1 MKFAGVIVDI
11 SHEQLDKIF
20 QYIIPETMLPELE
33 IGMKVRIP
41 FGKTNRTG
49 YVVDISDE
57 PEIDI
62 SRMKS
67 LIGIC
72 GHSVTIDGR
81 MIKLANWIKNHY
93 GSTMNQALKLVMPV
107 KEKVRN
113 IEKKTIHLLISKE
126 EAEEYAKEA
135 ARKRYTARARLLETL
150 AKTPVVDYSLLTQKL
165 NINLTTVKTLENK
178 GIIEITTHTMFR
190 NTIKNTIK
198 SGEKIL
204 LNEEQRY
211 VAESIIKD
219 MENGDMMPSLIK
231 GVTGSGKTEVYLELI
246 EWVINRGGDVICLIP
261 EISLTYQTVMRFYN
275 RFGDIVSV
283 INSKMSKGERYDSFE
298 MAKSGKIR
306 IMIGPRS
313 ALFTPFNRL
322 SLIIID
328 EEHESAYK
336 SENVPRYHARETAI
350 ELAKMTG
357 AKVVLGSATPSLES
371 YYNAKAGRFKLYEL
385 NNRAGLAGFPTAEI
399 VDLREELRNG
409 NRTMFSNRLMELM
422 KEKLS
427 MKEQVMLFLNRRGY
441 LGFLSCRNCGHVITC
456 PHCAVSLTEHG
467 NGRLV
472 CHYCGY
478 ETSGIKICPE
488 CGSKHIGRFKAGTEL
503 VESEIKKLFPDNKVL
518 RMDADTT
525 RNKDG
530 HAKILEAFEN
540 HEADILIGTQMI
552 VKGHDFPNV
561 TLVGVLLA
569 DVSLYSPDYMAA
581 ERTFELITQ
590 AAGRAGRG
598 DKPGEVVIQTYS
610 PEHYSIQTAAK
621 QDYHAFYK
629 EEISYRSLMRYPPE
643 WQMLVVFASGED
655 KAWLDKVMDAMANVV
670 KHMDLMVIGPS
681 EAGFGKINDQ
691 YRKVIY
697 IKNKDYETL
706 VKAKNRLEQ
715 WIDLNKIRKNLL
727 VNFDFNPMNS
737 Y

>member
-33 IGMKVRIP
+33 IGMKVQIP
-41 FGKTNRTG
+41 FGKTRRTG

-67 LIGIC
+67 LAGIC

-150 AKTPVVDYSLLTQKL
+150 AKTPAVDYSLLTRKL

-198 SGEKIL
+198 SGEKII

-478 ETSGIKICPE
+478 ETPQVHACPS
-488 CGSKHIGRFKAGTEL
+488 CGSPYIGGFRAGTQQIEQN
-503 VESEIKKLFPDNKVL
+503 VKKLFPKARVL
-518 RMDADTT
+518 RMDYDTT
-525 RNKDG
+525 RTKG
-530 HAKILEAFEN
+530 SYEKILSSFAE
-540 HEADILIGTQMI
+540 HKADILVGTQMI
-552 VKGHDFPNV
+552 VKGHDFPDV
-561 TLVGVLLA
+561 TLVGAIAA
-569 DVSLYSPDYMAA
+569 DLSLNAADYRCA
-581 ERTFELITQ
+581 ERTFQLLTQ
-590 AAGRAGRG
+590 AVGRSGRG
-598 DKPGEVVIQTYS
+598 RKAGEAIIQSYH
-610 PEHYSIQTAAK
+610 PDHYSIQAAAK
-621 QDYHAFYK
+621 QDYEAFYQ
-629 EEISYRSLMRYPPE
+629 EEMAYRMLMDYPPAAH
-643 WQMLVVFASGED
+643 MLSVLASGED
-655 KAWLDKVMDAMANVV
+655 EKLLEQGMDYLAKFVERISGKYRV
-670 KHMDLMVIGPS
+670 HVIGPAYAS
-681 EAGFGKINDQ
+681 VGKVNDI
-691 YRKVIY
+691 YRKVLY
-697 IKNKDYETL
+697 LKHKDERVLQDIKNKTEKYIEVNSGFRKLYIQFDYT
-706 VKAKNRLEQ
+706 
-715 WIDLNKIRKNLL
+715 
-727 VNFDFNPMNS
+727 
-737 Y
+737 

>member
-33 IGMKVRIP
+33 IGMKVQIP
-41 FGKTNRTG
+41 FGKTRRTG

-67 LIGIC
+67 LAGIC

-150 AKTPVVDYSLLTQKL
+150 AKTPVVDYSLLTRKL
-165 NINLTTVKTLENK
+165 NINLTTVKALENK

-198 SGEKIL
+198 SGEKII

-427 MKEQVMLFLNRRGY
+427 MKEQVMLFLNRGY

-478 ETSGIKICPE
+478 ETPGIKICPE

-598 DKPGEVVIQTYS
+598 NKEGNAVIQTYS
-610 PEHYSIQTAAK
+610 PEHYSIVHACNH
-621 QDYHAFYK
+621 DYESFYN
-629 EEISYRSLMRYPPE
+629 EEIAFRELMDYPPVYNF
-643 WQMLVVFASGED
+643 MTVRIASEDEQKTAELSEKIKQLTD
-655 KAWLDKVMDAMANVV
+655 KADSRTKI
-670 KHMDLMVIGPS
+670 IGPGKAPVYKVKDVFFRQIYYKDKEHQRLQNIKKEIDNFMKEHS
-681 EAGFGKINDQ
+681 EYLSKCQIQ
-691 YRKVIY
+691 Y
-697 IKNKDYETL
+697 
-706 VKAKNRLEQ
+706 
-715 WIDLNKIRKNLL
+715 
-727 VNFDFNPMNS
+727 DFR
-737 Y
+737 

>member
-33 IGMKVRIP
+33 IGMKVQIP
-41 FGKTNRTG
+41 FGKTKRTG

-67 LIGIC
+67 LTGIC

-150 AKTPVVDYSLLTQKL
+150 AKTPVVDYSLLTRKL

-198 SGEKIL
+198 SGEKII

-231 GVTGSGKTEVYLELI
+231 GVTGSGKTEVYLKLI

-478 ETSGIKICPE
+478 ETPGIKICPE

-598 DKPGEVVIQTYS
+598 NKEGNAVIQTYS
-610 PEHYSIQTAAK
+610 PEHYSIVHACNH
-621 QDYHAFYK
+621 DYESFYN
-629 EEISYRSLMRYPPE
+629 EEIAFRELMDYPPVYNF
-643 WQMLVVFASGED
+643 MTVRIASEDEQKTAELSEKIKQLTD
-655 KAWLDKVMDAMANVV
+655 KADSQTKI
-670 KHMDLMVIGPS
+670 IGP
-681 EAGFGKINDQ
+681 GKAPV
-691 YRKVIY
+691 YKVKDVFSGRYIIR
-697 IKNKDYETL
+697 IKNTKDF
-706 VKAKNRLEQ
+706 R
-715 WIDLNKIRKNLL
+715 I
-727 VNFDFNPMNS
+727 
-737 Y
+737 

>member
-33 IGMKVRIP
+33 IGMKVQIP
-41 FGKTNRTG
+41 FGKTKRTG

-67 LIGIC
+67 LTGIC

-150 AKTPVVDYSLLTQKL
+150 AKTPVVDYSLLTRKL

-198 SGEKIL
+198 SGEKII

-231 GVTGSGKTEVYLELI
+231 GVTGSGKTEVYLKLI

-478 ETSGIKICPE
+478 ETPGIKICPE

-530 HAKILEAFEN
+530 HTKILEAFEN

-598 DKPGEVVIQTYS
+598 NKEGNAVIQTYS
-610 PEHYSIQTAAK
+610 PEHYSIVHACNH
-621 QDYHAFYK
+621 DYESFYN
-629 EEISYRSLMRYPPE
+629 EEIAFRELMDYPPVYNF
-643 WQMLVVFASGED
+643 MTVRIASEDEQKTAELSEKIKQLTD
-655 KAWLDKVMDAMANVV
+655 KADSQTKI
-670 KHMDLMVIGPS
+670 IGP
-681 EAGFGKINDQ
+681 GKAPV
-691 YRKVIY
+691 YKVKDVFSGRYIIR
-697 IKNKDYETL
+697 IKNTKDF
-706 VKAKNRLEQ
+706 R
-715 WIDLNKIRKNLL
+715 I
-727 VNFDFNPMNS
+727 
-737 Y
+737 

>member
-33 IGMKVRIP
+33 IGMKVQIP
-41 FGKTNRTG
+41 FGKTKRTG

-67 LIGIC
+67 LTGIC

-150 AKTPVVDYSLLTQKL
+150 AKTPVVDYSLLTRKL

-478 ETSGIKICPE
+478 ETPGIKICPE

-598 DKPGEVVIQTYS
+598 NKEGNAVIQTYS
-610 PEHYSIQTAAK
+610 PEHYSIVHACNH
-621 QDYHAFYK
+621 DYESFYN
-629 EEISYRSLMRYPPE
+629 EEIAFRELMDYPPVYNF
-643 WQMLVVFASGED
+643 MTVRIASEDEQKTAELSEKIKQLTD
-655 KAWLDKVMDAMANVV
+655 KADSRTKI
-670 KHMDLMVIGPS
+670 IGP
-681 EAGFGKINDQ
+681 GKAPV
-691 YRKVIY
+691 YKVKDVFSGRYIIR
-697 IKNKDYETL
+697 IKNTKDF
-706 VKAKNRLEQ
+706 R
-715 WIDLNKIRKNLL
+715 I
-727 VNFDFNPMNS
+727 
-737 Y
+737 

>member
-33 IGMKVRIP
+33 IGMKVQIP
-41 FGKTNRTG
+41 FGKTRRTG

-67 LIGIC
+67 LTGIC

-150 AKTPVVDYSLLTQKL
+150 AKTPVIDYSLLTRKL

-478 ETSGIKICPE
+478 ETPGIKICPE

-530 HAKILEAFEN
+530 HTKILEAFEN

-598 DKPGEVVIQTYS
+598 NKEGNAVIQTYS
-610 PEHYSIQTAAK
+610 PEHYSIVHACNH
-621 QDYHAFYK
+621 DYESFYN
-629 EEISYRSLMRYPPE
+629 EEIAFRELMDYPPVYNF
-643 WQMLVVFASGED
+643 MTVRIASEDEQKTAELSEKIKQLTD
-655 KAWLDKVMDAMANVV
+655 KADSQTKI
-670 KHMDLMVIGPS
+670 IGP
-681 EAGFGKINDQ
+681 GKAPV
-691 YRKVIY
+691 YKVKDVFSGRYIIR
-697 IKNKDYETL
+697 IKNTKDF
-706 VKAKNRLEQ
+706 R
-715 WIDLNKIRKNLL
+715 I
-727 VNFDFNPMNS
+727 
-737 Y
+737 

>member
-33 IGMKVRIP
+33 IGMKVQIP
-41 FGKTNRTG
+41 FGKTKRTG

-67 LIGIC
+67 LTGIC

-219 MENGDMMPSLIK
+219 MENGEMMPSLIK

-478 ETSGIKICPE
+478 ETPGIKICPE

-530 HAKILEAFEN
+530 HAKILEAFEK

-598 DKPGEVVIQTYS
+598 NKEGNAVIQTYS
-610 PEHYSIQTAAK
+610 PEHYSIV
-621 QDYHAFYK
+621 HA
-629 EEISYRSLMRYPPE
+629 
-643 WQMLVVFASGED
+643 
-655 KAWLDKVMDAMANVV
+655 
-670 KHMDLMVIGPS
+670 
-681 EAGFGKINDQ
+681 
-691 YRKVIY
+691 
-697 IKNKDYETL
+697 
-706 VKAKNRLEQ
+706 
-715 WIDLNKIRKNLL
+715 
-727 VNFDFNPMNS
+727 
-737 Y
+737 

>member
-33 IGMKVRIP
+33 IGMKVQIP
-41 FGKTNRTG
+41 FGKTKRTG

-67 LIGIC
+67 LAGIC
-72 GHSVTIDGR
+72 GHSITIDGR

-135 ARKRYTARARLLETL
+135 AGKKYTARARLLETL

-198 SGEKIL
+198 SGEKII

-478 ETSGIKICPE
+478 ETPGIKICPE

-598 DKPGEVVIQTYS
+598 NKEGNAVIQTYS
-610 PEHYSIQTAAK
+610 PEHYSIVHACNH
-621 QDYHAFYK
+621 DYESFYN
-629 EEISYRSLMRYPPE
+629 EEIAFRELMDYPPVYNF
-643 WQMLVVFASGED
+643 MTVRIASEDEQKTAELSEKIKQLTD
-655 KAWLDKVMDAMANVV
+655 KADSRTKI
-670 KHMDLMVIGPS
+670 IGP
-681 EAGFGKINDQ
+681 GKAPV
-691 YRKVIY
+691 YKVKDVFSGRYIIR
-697 IKNKDYETL
+697 IKNTKDF
-706 VKAKNRLEQ
+706 R
-715 WIDLNKIRKNLL
+715 I
-727 VNFDFNPMNS
+727 
-737 Y
+737 

>member
-33 IGMKVRIP
+33 IGMKVQIP
-41 FGKTNRTG
+41 FGKTRRTG

-67 LIGIC
+67 LTGIC

-150 AKTPVVDYSLLTQKL
+150 AKTPVVDYSLLTRKL

-427 MKEQVMLFLNRRGY
+427 KKEQVMLFLNRRGY

-478 ETSGIKICPE
+478 ETPGIKICPE

-598 DKPGEVVIQTYS
+598 NKEGNAVIQTYS
-610 PEHYSIQTAAK
+610 PEHYSIVHACNH
-621 QDYHAFYK
+621 DYESFYN
-629 EEISYRSLMRYPPE
+629 EEIAFRELMDYPPVYNF
-643 WQMLVVFASGED
+643 MTVRIASEDEQKTVELSEKIKQLTD
-655 KAWLDKVMDAMANVV
+655 KADSRTKI
-670 KHMDLMVIGPS
+670 IGP
-681 EAGFGKINDQ
+681 GKAPV
-691 YRKVIY
+691 YKVKDVFSGRYIIR
-697 IKNKDYETL
+697 IKNTKDF
-706 VKAKNRLEQ
+706 R
-715 WIDLNKIRKNLL
+715 I
-727 VNFDFNPMNS
+727 
-737 Y
+737 

>member
-33 IGMKVRIP
+33 IGMKVQIP
-41 FGKTNRTG
+41 FGKTKRTG

-67 LIGIC
+67 LTGIC

-150 AKTPVVDYSLLTQKL
+150 AKTPVVDYSLLTR
-165 NINLTTVKTLENK
+165 NINLTTVKTVENK

-198 SGEKIL
+198 SGEKII

-427 MKEQVMLFLNRRGY
+427 KKEQVMLFLNRRGY

-478 ETSGIKICPE
+478 ETPGIKICPE

-598 DKPGEVVIQTYS
+598 NKEGNAVIQTYS
-610 PEHYSIQTAAK
+610 PEHYSIVHACNH
-621 QDYHAFYK
+621 DYESFYN
-629 EEISYRSLMRYPPE
+629 EEIAFRELMDYPPVYNF
-643 WQMLVVFASGED
+643 MTVRIASEDEQKTAELSEKIKQLTD
-655 KAWLDKVMDAMANVV
+655 KADSQTKI
-670 KHMDLMVIGPS
+670 IGPGKAPVYKVKDVFFRQIYYKDKEHQRLQNIKKEIDNFMKEHS
-681 EAGFGKINDQ
+681 EYLSKCQIQ
-691 YRKVIY
+691 Y
-697 IKNKDYETL
+697 
-706 VKAKNRLEQ
+706 
-715 WIDLNKIRKNLL
+715 
-727 VNFDFNPMNS
+727 DFR
-737 Y
+737 

>member
-33 IGMKVRIP
+33 IGMKVQIP
-41 FGKTNRTG
+41 FGKTRRTG

-67 LIGIC
+67 LTGIC

-150 AKTPVVDYSLLTQKL
+150 AKTPVVDYSLLTRKL

-427 MKEQVMLFLNRRGY
+427 MKEQVMLFLTG
-441 LGFLSCRNCGHVITC
+441 G
-456 PHCAVSLTEHG
+456 
-467 NGRLV
+467 
-472 CHYCGY
+472 
-478 ETSGIKICPE
+478 
-488 CGSKHIGRFKAGTEL
+488 
-503 VESEIKKLFPDNKVL
+503 
-518 RMDADTT
+518 
-525 RNKDG
+525 
-530 HAKILEAFEN
+530 
-540 HEADILIGTQMI
+540 DIL
-552 VKGHDFPNV
+552 D
-561 TLVGVLLA
+561 
-569 DVSLYSPDYMAA
+569 S
-581 ERTFELITQ
+581 
-590 AAGRAGRG
+590 
-598 DKPGEVVIQTYS
+598 
-610 PEHYSIQTAAK
+610 
-621 QDYHAFYK
+621 
-629 EEISYRSLMRYPPE
+629 
-643 WQMLVVFASGED
+643 
-655 KAWLDKVMDAMANVV
+655 
-670 KHMDLMVIGPS
+670 
-681 EAGFGKINDQ
+681 
-691 YRKVIY
+691 
-697 IKNKDYETL
+697 
-706 VKAKNRLEQ
+706 
-715 WIDLNKIRKNLL
+715 
-727 VNFDFNPMNS
+727 
-737 Y
+737 

>member
-33 IGMKVRIP
+33 IGMKVQIP
-41 FGKTNRTG
+41 FGKTKRTG

-67 LIGIC
+67 LTGIC

-219 MENGDMMPSLIK
+219 MENGEMMPSLIK

-478 ETSGIKICPE
+478 ETPGIKICPE

-598 DKPGEVVIQTYS
+598 NKEGNAVIQTYS
-610 PEHYSIQTAAK
+610 PEHYSIVHACNH
-621 QDYHAFYK
+621 DYESFYN
-629 EEISYRSLMRYPPE
+629 EEIAFRELMDYPPVYNF
-643 WQMLVVFASGED
+643 MTVRIASEDEQKTVELSEKIKQLTD
-655 KAWLDKVMDAMANVV
+655 KADSRTKI
-670 KHMDLMVIGPS
+670 IGPGKAPVYKVKDVFFRQIYYKDKEHQRLQNIKKEIDNFMKEHS
-681 EAGFGKINDQ
+681 EYLSKCQIQ
-691 YRKVIY
+691 Y
-697 IKNKDYETL
+697 
-706 VKAKNRLEQ
+706 
-715 WIDLNKIRKNLL
+715 
-727 VNFDFNPMNS
+727 DFR
-737 Y
+737 

>member
-33 IGMKVRIP
+33 IGMKVQIP
-41 FGKTNRTG
+41 FGKTKRTG

-67 LIGIC
+67 LTGIC

-150 AKTPVVDYSLLTQKL
+150 AKTPVVDYSLLTRKL

-198 SGEKIL
+198 SGEKII

-231 GVTGSGKTEVYLELI
+231 GVTGSGKTEVYLKLI

-478 ETSGIKICPE
+478 ETPGIKICPE

-598 DKPGEVVIQTYS
+598 NKEGNAVIQTYS
-610 PEHYSIQTAAK
+610 PEHYSIVHACNH
-621 QDYHAFYK
+621 DYESFYN
-629 EEISYRSLMRYPPE
+629 EEIAFRELMDYPPVYNF
-643 WQMLVVFASGED
+643 MTVRIASEDEQKTAELSEKIKQLTD
-655 KAWLDKVMDAMANVV
+655 KADSQTTFDTFTSKSFSTAFAISTFVAFLLTSKVYFPDCISS
-670 KHMDLMVIGPS
+670 LLFSVITGLTMIS
-681 EAGFGKINDQ
+681 SGN
-691 YRKVIY
+691 
-697 IKNKDYETL
+697 
-706 VKAKNRLEQ
+706 
-715 WIDLNKIRKNLL
+715 IRHTPPLI
-727 VNFDFNPMNS
+727 F
-737 Y
+737 

>member
-33 IGMKVRIP
+33 IGMKVQIP
-41 FGKTNRTG
+41 FGKTKRTG

-67 LIGIC
+67 LAGIC

-135 ARKRYTARARLLETL
+135 ARKRYTARVRLLETL

-261 EISLTYQTVMRFYN
+261 EISLTYQTVMRFYT

-478 ETSGIKICPE
+478 ETPGIKICPE

-561 TLVGVLLA
+561 LNNMINRPNCCFCC
-569 DVSLYSPDYMAA
+569 SSHRNQILYSH
-581 ERTFELITQ
+581 ITHCFPN
-590 AAGRAGRG
+590 RIYG
-598 DKPGEVVIQTYS
+598 DPVT
-610 PEHYSIQTAAK
+610 
-621 QDYHAFYK
+621 
-629 EEISYRSLMRYPPE
+629 
-643 WQMLVVFASGED
+643 
-655 KAWLDKVMDAMANVV
+655 
-670 KHMDLMVIGPS
+670 
-681 EAGFGKINDQ
+681 
-691 YRKVIY
+691 
-697 IKNKDYETL
+697 
-706 VKAKNRLEQ
+706 
-715 WIDLNKIRKNLL
+715 
-727 VNFDFNPMNS
+727 
-737 Y
+737 

>member
-33 IGMKVRIP
+33 IGMKVQMP
-41 FGKTNRTG
+41 FGKTKRTG

-67 LIGIC
+67 LTGIC

-135 ARKRYTARARLLETL
+135 ARKRYTAKARLLETL

-219 MENGDMMPSLIK
+219 MENGDMTPSLIK

-478 ETSGIKICPE
+478 ETPGIKICPE

-598 DKPGEVVIQTYS
+598 NKEGNAVIQTYS
-610 PEHYSIQTAAK
+610 PEHYSIV
-621 QDYHAFYK
+621 HACNH
-629 EEISYRSLMRYPPE
+629 
-643 WQMLVVFASGED
+643 D
-655 KAWLDKVMDAMANVV
+655 
-670 KHMDLMVIGPS
+670 
-681 EAGFGKINDQ
+681 
-691 YRKVIY
+691 
-697 IKNKDYETL
+697 
-706 VKAKNRLEQ
+706 
-715 WIDLNKIRKNLL
+715 
-727 VNFDFNPMNS
+727 
-737 Y
+737 

>member
-33 IGMKVRIP
+33 IGMKVQIP
-41 FGKTNRTG
+41 FGKTRRTG

-67 LIGIC
+67 LAGIC

-150 AKTPVVDYSLLTQKL
+150 AKTPVVDYSLLTRKL
-165 NINLTTVKTLENK
+165 NINLTTVKALENK

-198 SGEKIL
+198 SGEKII

-478 ETSGIKICPE
+478 ETPGIKICPE

-598 DKPGEVVIQTYS
+598 NKEGNAVIQTYS
-610 PEHYSIQTAAK
+610 PEHYSIVHACNH
-621 QDYHAFYK
+621 DYESFYN
-629 EEISYRSLMRYPPE
+629 EEIAFRELMDYPPVYNF
-643 WQMLVVFASGED
+643 MTVRIASEDEQKTAELSEKIKQLTD
-655 KAWLDKVMDAMANVV
+655 KADSRTKI
-670 KHMDLMVIGPS
+670 IGP
-681 EAGFGKINDQ
+681 GKAPV
-691 YRKVIY
+691 YKVKDVFSGRYIIR
-697 IKNKDYETL
+697 IKNTKDF
-706 VKAKNRLEQ
+706 R
-715 WIDLNKIRKNLL
+715 I
-727 VNFDFNPMNS
+727 
-737 Y
+737 

>member
-33 IGMKVRIP
+33 IGMKVQIP
-41 FGKTNRTG
+41 FGKTKRTG

-67 LIGIC
+67 LAGIC

-165 NINLTTVKTLENK
+165 NINLTNVKTLENK

-198 SGEKIL
+198 SGEKII

-219 MENGDMMPSLIK
+219 MESGDMMPSLIK

-246 EWVINRGGDVICLIP
+246 EWVIKRGGDVICLIP

-427 MKEQVMLFLNRRGY
+427 KKEQVMLFLNRRGY

-478 ETSGIKICPE
+478 ETPGIKICPE

-598 DKPGEVVIQTYS
+598 NKEGNAVIQTYS
-610 PEHYSIQTAAK
+610 PEHYSIVHACNH
-621 QDYHAFYK
+621 DYESFYN
-629 EEISYRSLMRYPPE
+629 EEIAFRELMDYPPVYNF
-643 WQMLVVFASGED
+643 MTVRIASEDEQKTAELSEKIKQLTD
-655 KAWLDKVMDAMANVV
+655 KADSRTKI
-670 KHMDLMVIGPS
+670 IGP
-681 EAGFGKINDQ
+681 GKAPV
-691 YRKVIY
+691 YKVKDVFSGRYIIR
-697 IKNKDYETL
+697 IKNTKDF
-706 VKAKNRLEQ
+706 R
-715 WIDLNKIRKNLL
+715 I
-727 VNFDFNPMNS
+727 
-737 Y
+737 

>member
-33 IGMKVRIP
+33 IGMKVQIP
-41 FGKTNRTG
+41 FGKTRRTG

-67 LIGIC
+67 LAGIC

-150 AKTPVVDYSLLTQKL
+150 AKMPVVDYSLLTRKL

-190 NTIKNTIK
+190 NTIKNTMK

-371 YYNAKAGRFKLYEL
+371 YYNAKTGRFKLYEL

-478 ETSGIKICPE
+478 ETPGIKICPE

-598 DKPGEVVIQTYS
+598 NKEGNAVIQTYS
-610 PEHYSIQTAAK
+610 PEHYSIVHACNH
-621 QDYHAFYK
+621 DYESFYN
-629 EEISYRSLMRYPPE
+629 EEIAFRELMDYPPVYNF
-643 WQMLVVFASGED
+643 MTVRIASEDEQKTAELSEKIKQLTD
-655 KAWLDKVMDAMANVV
+655 KADSRTKI
-670 KHMDLMVIGPS
+670 IGP
-681 EAGFGKINDQ
+681 GKAPV
-691 YRKVIY
+691 YKVKDVFSGRYIIR
-697 IKNKDYETL
+697 IKNTKDF
-706 VKAKNRLEQ
+706 R
-715 WIDLNKIRKNLL
+715 I
-727 VNFDFNPMNS
+727 
-737 Y
+737 